1 MQEKATT
8 TSDSQYNEAIRLNPN
23 AVNALV
29 NRGIAYS
36 KKGDQDRAI
45 ADYNKAIQLNPKESS
60 PYLNRG
66 VAYARKG
73 DNDRAIADY
82 GEAIMRDPKFALA
95 FCNRGRA
102 KLKINDASGNED
114 IAQARQLNASVCP

>member
-1 MQEKATT
+1 MCSAQA
-8 TSDSQYNEAIRLNPN
+8 DVRFVP
-23 AVNALV
+23 
-29 NRGIAYS
+29 IA
-36 KKGDQDRAI
+36 
-45 ADYNKAIQLNPKESS
+45 
-60 PYLNRG
+60 
-66 VAYARKG
+66 

-82 GEAIMRDPKFALA
+82 GEAIMRNPKFALA

>member
-1 MQEKATT
+1 MCLAYSKKGGQDRAIA
-8 TSDSQYNEAIRLNPN
+8 DYNEAIRLNPEE
-23 AVNALV
+23 
-29 NRGIAYS
+29 
-36 KKGDQDRAI
+36 
-45 ADYNKAIQLNPKESS
+45 PS

-73 DNDRAIADY
+73 DKDRAIADY
-82 GEAIMRDPKFALA
+82 GEAILRNPKFALA

-102 KLKINDASGNED
+102 KLKNNDASGNED